1 MDNIVTRA
9 KFCLVEV
16 KQSSYNPTAR
26 TLVFEPRYTK
36 SVEED
41 KRFSKATPS
50 GKLEMTVDNPAVLK
64 SFEGKIGQAYYL
76 DFSEASNPNHE

>member
-1 MDNIVTRA
+1 MDHIVTRA
-9 KFCLVEV
+9 KFTLTEI
-16 KQSSYNPTAR
+16 KQSSYHPSAR

-41 KRFSKATPS
+41 KRFSTATPS
-50 GKLEMTVDNPAVLK
+50 GKLEMVVDNGTVLNR
-64 SFEGKIGQAYYL
+64 FILGKAYYL